1 MKKLNLS
8 ILFLFVTFFIGFS
21 QVPGA
26 FNYQA
31 VIRTSS
37 GDIVPNQNVSF
48 KISILQNSE
57 SGTVVYTETHSAVTS
72 AFGLANLKIGEG
84 TVVSG
89 TFSPAGWGSA
99 LHFIKI
105 EIDPEGGT
113 AFTHIGT
120 SQLLSVPYAFHAQT
134 VTEDNVEDADADPV
148 NELQTISL
156 SGTQLSLSDGG
167 GSVTLPSSGEGGDNW
182 GTQNVVTDGTL
193 SGNGTTASPLSVE
206 GDLSDDQTLSISGN
220 ELSISEGNTVTLPTY
235 ESSLWTQYGDNLNY
249 ISGSVGI
256 GANPSENVLFGSYSS
271 DKYAIAAQNNSTVNS
286 ALFAWNK
293 GNGPS
298 AHFMNKLRITDGT
311 EGLGKILTSD
321 GNGFTSWQ
329 TPASNLWTQNGN
341 ILSYPSGTVEIG
353 TIPIADESVLL
364 DVRTPSKDIA
374 FYAENNNNINATIQV
389 RNLGAGGAAWFHN
402 KIKISDGSQ
411 GAGKVLTSDADGVAS
426 WQTPVTSGN
435 LWTESENSIYRSSGN
450 VGIGNTNPTK
460 KLEVKGDIKIDY
472 VDTNNGLYFQSQNGE
487 NITFHCSENDLRLD
501 SWSGGR
507 IMFGT
512 LASNGGSVP
521 RLTIN
526 PNTGNIDVTNNLS
539 IGEDLTVNGGNFELN
554 STDENWLSVLRGT
567 NQNAGIAFKETGAAS
582 TQWIFPYFRGWQSDN
597 LIVRDEAAR
606 IDVMTFTAGNGRV
619 GIGTSSPS
627 SILHVAG
634 TITEDSDIRLKE
646 NINTINSALTKISQI
661 RGVSFD
667 WKDKVKH
674 DNHTQLGVIAQEV
687 KEVFPELVFVSDD
700 KIGTLSVNYDGLV
713 APLIEAVKEQQKIID
728 ALKGENIQLKA
739 NNMEIISRLE
749 KLENLMSGSAQK

>member
-31 VIRTSS
+31 VVRTSS
-37 GDIVPNQNVSF
+37 GDIVADSPVSF
-48 KISILQNSE
+48 QISILKNSE
-57 SGTVVYTETHSAVTS
+57 TGIPVYVETQEVSTNV
-72 AFGLANLKIGEG
+72 FGLVNLKIGQG
-84 TVVSG
+84 KVVSG
-89 TFSPAGWGSA
+89 IIKETEWSSA
-99 LHFIKI
+99 PHFIKI
-105 EIDPEGGT
+105 EFDPSGGSSYNLL
-113 AFTHIGT
+113 GT
-120 SQLLSVPYAFHAQT
+120 SELLSVPYALQA
-134 VTEDNVEDADADPV
+134 ENVSNDKVDDADADPT
-148 NELQTISL
+148 NEIQKISIG
-156 SGTQLSLSDGG
+156 GTVLTLSDGG
-167 GSVTLPSSGEGGDNW
+167 GSVILPSSGEGSDNW
-182 GTQNVVTDGTL
+182 GTQTVVTDGTL

-235 ESSLWTQYGDNLNY
+235 ESSLWTQNGDNLNY

-256 GANPSENVLFGSYSS
+256 GANPFENVLFGSYSS
-271 DKYAIAAQNNSTVNS
+271 DKYAIAAQNNSSVNS

-293 GNGPS
+293 GSGAS

-374 FYAENNNNINATIQV
+374 FYAENNNINATIQV

-411 GAGKVLTSDADGVAS
+411 GAGKVLTSDADGAAS
-426 WQTPVTSGN
+426 WQTPVNSGN

-501 SWSGGR
+501 SWSGGK

-526 PNTGNIDVTNNLS
+526 PNTGNINVTNNLS
-539 IGEDLTVNGGNFELN
+539 IGEGLAVNGGNFELN

-687 KEVFPELVFVSDD
+687 KEVFPELVFISDD

-739 NNMEIISRLE
+739 NNIEIISRLE